1 MKQRGYSSM
10 LLDRVE
16 VIQAGDRNGNN
27 RIFRRRLSSGRE
39 IIGLATENFYGG
51 DWDLGPT
58 WNYWV
63 GPERPFLV
71 DTGRYGMG
79 GRLLAMMGQVGL
91 KGQDLDF
98 ALISHG
104 HEDHDGGLME
114 IVAKTGV
121 RVKAQALYDRLIRIY
136 PQDAPSSLKEAFS
149 ASCWHCFM
157 PESFTQV
164 HCLEYHKKRN
174 ELQIEGIA
182 DSDTSLGEGVQ
193 AYHLPGHSPDSLAL
207 LIDKEA
213 ILVGDIVLPE
223 ITPHPSQEAFFK
235 ITEKVIPPHHRQA
248 QTFYG
253 LKAYLRS
260 LKRLK
265 EIGQEHPH
273 LLVLPGHRLFY
284 NNQWHEIDLR
294 VRVAEVIEHHIQR
307 GGDILTILKDG
318 PRTPEEVARRHFDPK
333 LLKGFGINLAVSEI
347 LSHAEFLLSSRDIL
361 RQENGSLLGLGSH
374 HFEKIIRDELGM

>member
-1 MKQRGYSSM
+1 MH
-10 LLDRVE
+10 LDRVDL
-16 VIQAGDRNGNN
+16 IQAGDRNGNS

-79 GRLLAMMGQVGL
+79 GKLLAMMGQVGL

-98 ALISHG
+98 VLISHG
-104 HEDHDGGLME
+104 HEDHDGGLAE
-114 IVAKTGV
+114 IVAASGA

-136 PQDAPSSLKEAFS
+136 PGEAPSSLKENFS

-164 HCLEYHKKRN
+164 HCLEYHKQRN
-174 ELQIEGIA
+174 TLQVERIA
-182 DSDTSLGEGVQ
+182 DSETSLGEGIQ

-235 ITEKVIPPHHRQA
+235 ITEKVLTPQA

-265 EIGQEHPH
+265 EIGQAHPH

-294 VRVAEVIEHHIQR
+294 VRVAEVIAHHIQR
-307 GGDILTILKDG
+307 SGDILAILKDG

-361 RQENGSLLGLGSH
+361 RQEDGSLLALGSH
-374 HFEKIIRDELGM
+374 HFEKMIRDGMEG